1 MLPPTERGIDK
12 PNISGEVSNRQ
23 NVSDQNPY
31 GAIDLGEVKVDLN
44 QTPSHGGMDYGNTP
58 AYDMGGAYAYGN
70 YGAYQTPQYEFN
82 NTNNSDGNNYYDNN
96 NNNNNNINN
105 INNNNGPNNNNNNS
119 GENEAKETVFNMN
132 N

>member
-31 GAIDLGEVKVDLN
+31 GAIDLGDMKVDLN
-44 QTPSHGGMDYGNTP
+44 QTPSHGGIDYGNTP
-58 AYDMGGAYAYGN
+58 AYDMGDGYGN

-82 NTNNSDGNNYYDNN
+82 NTNNSDGNNNNNYYNNPIPSNINPSPNN
-96 NNNNNNINN
+96 NNNNN
-105 INNNNGPNNNNNNS
+105 S
-119 GENEAKETVFNMN
+119 QENEGKETVFNMN